1 MKINHIEVS
10 NFRKYKAARFSFHPE
25 FTVLIGNNASG
36 KTTILDAIAL
46 LLNTYFQGSGLTTG
60 GGTLK
65 KDDARYIH
73 TRKEEQDFLEPQS
86 PVWLKGVA
94 ALAGETC
101 EWVREM
107 GDRGGKA
114 KAFTAYG
121 ALEREGVV
129 KGQSPSLP
137 MLLYYGAGR
146 LWDLH
151 RDNKMD
157 TTGSQL
163 GAYRYCL
170 DPKSDQYSFIKWFI
184 KLTMTELQRKTPVPA
199 LRAVERA
206 VLQCAPGAKSFYY
219 DVGSETILIELKK
232 EGLVRFSDLSDGY
245 RNMVAMI
252 ADIAHRCARLNP
264 QMGENV
270 TFETKGIILIDEL
283 DLHLHPKWQR
293 RVVPDLRK
301 TFPNIQFITTSH
313 SPFIIQSM
321 NPGEIIDLDNILA
334 DEQPQSVPEGIASPA
349 PSMSFSAKSIE
360 DIVENVMDV
369 PLPQRSQRYQEM
381 HDVAVKYYQLLEQGQ
396 NAEGAEVLR
405 LKDELDALSAPFS
418 DNVAYHAFLE
428 MERAAAGLGRSRG
441 EDE

>member
-1 MKINHIEVS
+1 MKIDHIEVS
-10 NFRKYKAARFSFHPE
+10 NFRKYEAAKFSFHPE

-36 KTTILDAIAL
+36 KTTILDAVAL

-65 KDDARYIH
+65 KDDARYIP
-73 TRKEEQDFLEPQS
+73 TKKEQQDFLEAQS
-86 PVWLKGVA
+86 PVWLKGFA
-94 ALAGETC
+94 TLSDGAY
-101 EWVREM
+101 EWIREL

-114 KAFTAYG
+114 KAFTDHG
-121 ALEREGVV
+121 TLEREKVARGE
-129 KGQSPSLP
+129 SPALP

-151 RDNKMD
+151 RDVKMD
-157 TTGSQL
+157 RVGSQL

-206 VLQCAPGAKSFYY
+206 VLQCAPGAKSFFY
-219 DVGSETILIELKK
+219 DLGSEAILIELKK

-245 RNMVAMI
+245 RNMVAMV

-264 QMGENV
+264 QMGEDV
-270 TFETKGIILIDEL
+270 TLNTKGIILIDEI
-283 DLHLHPKWQR
+283 DLHLHPRWQR

-321 NPGEIIDLDNILA
+321 NPGEIIDLDNMNA
-334 DEQPQSVPEGIASPA
+334 DGLSQLTPDGVASPA
-349 PSMSFSAKSIE
+349 PSTSFSTKSIE

-369 PLPQRSQRYQEM
+369 PLPQRSQRYQDM
-381 HDVAVKYYQLLEQGQ
+381 YDAAVQYYKLLEQGKA
-396 NAEGAEVLR
+396 AEGEEIDRIKA
-405 LKDELDALSAPFS
+405 KLDSLSAPFS

-428 MERAAAGLGRSRG
+428 MERAAAGMGRSRG